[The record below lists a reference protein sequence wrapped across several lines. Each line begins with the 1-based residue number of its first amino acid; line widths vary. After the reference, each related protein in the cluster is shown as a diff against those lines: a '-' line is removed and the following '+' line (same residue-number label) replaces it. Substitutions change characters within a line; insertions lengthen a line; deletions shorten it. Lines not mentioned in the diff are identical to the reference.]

1 MKHIY
6 TVVMLLVTL
15 ALNAQDVHFSHIH
28 ASPTLMNPAMTGL
41 FDGDLR
47 LILNY
52 RSQWNNFT
60 NGFKTFAASAD
71 TKLMKIGK
79 DDFIGGGIQVYKDVA
94 GDLDFTTSYGGLSFS
109 LLKSLDGKGKNYIS
123 FGLQSSY
130 MSNSVNYANII
141 AHDGEPLIEGGSP
154 DQINFWD
161 ISAGLGWFYA
171 FDNKNMMYTGL
182 SLSHINE
189 PRVSFFEDGTGSTD
203 ILKYRNLTIHG
214 GADIRLTDDIS
225 LKPNFVFKDQGPHRE
240 IMIGSFWKYKKLRS
254 KLKQPASLYFGA
266 WVRWYVDQRQD
277 VRGTDAFIFA
287 IRFDYKKMFITF
299 SFDAN
304 VSSLRTVSAGN
315 GGPELSI
322 IKVFDYEKKRRRSQ
336 KVICP
341 AFRY

>member
-6 TVVMLLVTL
+6 TVVMLLMTL
-15 ALNAQDVHFSHIH
+15 VLKAQDVHFSHIH
-28 ASPTLMNPAMTGL
+28 ASPTIMNPAMTGL
-41 FDGDLR
+41 FEGDLR

-60 NGFKTFAASAD
+60 NGYKTFAASAD
-71 TKLMKIGK
+71 TKLIKIGRH
-79 DDFIGGGIQVYKDVA
+79 DFLGAGMQVYKDVA
-94 GDLDFTTSYGGLSFS
+94 GDLDFTTSYAALSFS
-109 LLKSLDGKGKNYIS
+109 LLKSLDGQGKNFLS

-130 MSNSVNYANII
+130 MGNSVNYDNII
-141 AHDGEPLIEGGSP
+141 AHDNEPLIQGGAP
-154 DQINFWD
+154 DRINFWD
-161 ISAGLGWFYA
+161 VSAGVGWFYA
-171 FDNKNMMYTGL
+171 LDRYNMVYAGL
-182 SLSHINE
+182 ALSHINE
-189 PRVSFFEDGTGSTD
+189 PRVSFFENNQGSTD

-214 GADIRLTDDIS
+214 GADIRLNDDMS

-240 IMIGSFWKYKKLRS
+240 ILIGSFWKYKKLRS
-254 KLKQPASLYFGA
+254 KLRQPASLYFGG
-266 WVRWYVDQRQD
+266 WMRWYLDQKQD

-287 IRFDYKKMFITF
+287 IRFDYKKMYITF

-304 VSSLRTVSAGN
+304 ISSLRRVSAGN

-322 IKVFDYEKKRRRSQ
+322 IKVFDYEKQRRRSN